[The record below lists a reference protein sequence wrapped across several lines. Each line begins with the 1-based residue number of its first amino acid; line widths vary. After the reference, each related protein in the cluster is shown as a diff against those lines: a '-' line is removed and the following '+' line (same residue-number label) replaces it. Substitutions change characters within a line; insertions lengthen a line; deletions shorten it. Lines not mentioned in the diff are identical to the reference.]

1 MAKNVLPFPVEGRS
15 FSIRA
20 EAGRG
25 VIDIRGTI
33 GLEKFY
39 EESGYEAGGSLTDFE
54 KELRALGDVREIEL
68 NVYSLGGDVFTA
80 LGIHNVLAR
89 HQARVIAN
97 VDGIAASAA
106 TILIMAADEIRVPEN
121 AYLMI
126 HNASTLAVGDYR
138 DMERVGAD
146 LRKWSRDMA
155 NLYAAR
161 IEDNTGGNRAEIL
174 ADVIAKMDDE
184 TWMTGAE
191 AKALGLVE
199 TVTGRVELAACAGL
213 PVANAIHRERV
224 PEAIRHLVFDSSATG
239 MSNPVASVEEVAP
252 VAAEEISAPVVETPA
267 AEAAPVAEVEETP
280 TETIA
285 PEAPAAPSAPVEAPT
300 ASASA
305 EALTLDAIRGAISA
319 ELAPI
324 RDRLASAEAE
334 IERQQQLRAAGVPV
348 NAWGNQRP
356 AETPE
361 SGTAPVDLSKLT
373 PAQLTA
379 MGRQKLFPTA
389 PSH

>member
-25 VIDIRGTI
+25 VVDIRGTI
-33 GLEKFY
+33 GLEKAY
-39 EESGYEAGGSLTDFE
+39 EEYGYEAGGTLTDFE

-89 HQARVIAN
+89 HQARVVAN

-174 ADVIAKMDDE
+174 ADIIAKMDDE
-184 TWMTGAE
+184 TWLTGAE
-191 AKALGLVE
+191 AKELGLVE

-213 PVANAIHRERV
+213 PMANAIHRERV
-224 PEAIRHLVFDSSATG
+224 PEAIRHLVFDSSGTG
-239 MSNPVASVEEVAP
+239 MSTPAATATTDAP
-252 VAAEEISAPVVETPA
+252 VAAEEISEPVVETPA
-267 AEAAPVAEVEETP
+267 TEATPAATAEETATEPIEPAAPAAPVAAVE
-280 TETIA
+280 
-285 PEAPAAPSAPVEAPT
+285 AAAPT
-300 ASASA
+300 ASA
-305 EALTLDAIRGAISA
+305 EVLTIDAIRGAISA
-319 ELAPI
+319 ELGPI

-361 SGTAPVDLSKLT
+361 SGVQPVDMSKLT

-379 MGRQKLFPTA
+379 MGRQKLFPLA